1 MKHYPRN
8 IVKFDL
14 LFFVVV
20 VKDFCVWVHKEYWSA
35 LLSSFE
41 KYLFVWLR

>member
-20 VKDFCVWVHKEYWSA
+20 VKDFCVWVYWSA
-35 LLSSFE
+35 LLSLFE
-41 KYLFVWLR
+41 KYLFVWLL